1 MNKGITIHL
10 SSYPNQIG
18 DYLIRLHG
26 NAIIKCENKVIS
38 VCDGNYKLTNA
49 TKKVL
54 MELLGGSFKGS
65 TYFVNGK
72 AIELSSNWQNIIEG

>member
-10 SSYPNQIG
+10 NVCSSAVG
-18 DYLIRLHG
+18 DYVISLHG

-38 VCDGNYKLTNA
+38 VCDGNYKLTKA
-49 TKKVL
+49 TKKSL
-54 MELLGGSFKGS
+54 IEFLGGSFKGS

-72 AIELSSNWQNIIEG
+72 AIELNNNWQRITD